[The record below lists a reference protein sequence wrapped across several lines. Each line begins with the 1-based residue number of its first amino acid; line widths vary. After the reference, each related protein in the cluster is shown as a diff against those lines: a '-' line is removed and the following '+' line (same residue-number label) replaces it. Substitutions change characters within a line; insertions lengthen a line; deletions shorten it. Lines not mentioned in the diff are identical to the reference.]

1 MNGRWWFLRSAIL
14 GVLVLPGAGASA
26 SSPAG
31 SVAVAV
37 EAYRAETAP
46 SPDGRVGEAEWA
58 GASVFSG
65 FVQQQ
70 PHENEPSTELTEV
83 RVLYDEQFLYIG
95 VICFDGDPGRIVVTQ
110 SRRDGDLTDTDSIQ
124 IVLDTY
130 NDDQSAF
137 LFGTNPLG
145 LEYDGQIASEGAAG
159 GALGGVGS
167 GFGGG
172 GSQRGQLAGF
182 NRNWDG
188 DWNVAASITERGW
201 EAELAIP
208 FKTLRYRNAPEPVW
222 GFNVMRNIRRKN
234 EQSFLA
240 PVPRVYDIYRVSL
253 AADLKGLRPPPRRDL
268 RAIPYGVAA
277 SNEEQAAGT
286 TKRDGSV
293 TAGLDVKWG
302 VTPNVTADF
311 TVNTDFSQVEAD
323 EEQVNLTRF
332 DLFFPE
338 KRSFFLENAATFQFG
353 EPQAVD
359 LFFSRRIGLTSSG
372 RPIGILAGARLSG
385 QAGPYQLGFLNMQT
399 ETTFDDVT
407 GALLAPA
414 NNYTVARVKRQ
425 VFHRSDVGAIF
436 VNRFSTGDNAS
447 AGGENRTYG
456 ADANLAVSE
465 NGKIF
470 AFLARSDTPSGA
482 GSDYSGRALYDY
494 RNNDWNLRAGY
505 TQVGERF
512 NAEVGFVPRVGFR
525 RPEIQIEFTPQPKGI
540 PWIRRFSPHAL
551 VQRFYGFD
559 GDLQTALGHYD
570 FEVQLENGG
579 QTGFLLERRS
589 DRPEEPFTIFRDREG
604 NQVVIPP
611 GLYTWNEWLAYFQSN
626 PSTPIFVDSLY
637 GFGSFYDGTFNRI
650 SLDSGF
656 RVGAR
661 FLAAFG
667 FLRNDIDLPGG
678 AFVSNLIRATA
689 TYSFTV
695 NTLVQALVQYNN
707 QSELASA
714 NVRFAWLNRSG
725 TGLFVVFNERRD
737 LFVPGSDPL
746 GRSFIVK
753 YTHFF
758 EL

>member
-1 MNGRWWFLRSAIL
+1 MERRRFWRSSAAL
-14 GVLVLPGAGASA
+14 GLLVFPVAGATA
-26 SSPAG
+26 IPPPG
-31 SVAVAV
+31 TVAV

-46 SPDGRVGEAEWA
+46 SIDGRLGEPVWA

-70 PHENEPSTELTEV
+70 PRENEPSTELTEV
-83 RVLYDEQFLYIG
+83 RVLYDEGFIYIG
-95 VICFDGDPGRIVVTQ
+95 VLCFDGEPDRIVVTQ
-110 SRRDGDLTDTDSIQ
+110 SRRDGDLADTDSIQ

-130 NDDQSAF
+130 NDDQNAF

-145 LEYDGQIASEGAAG
+145 LEYDGQVASEGAAG
-159 GALGGVGS
+159 GALGGVGT

-188 DWNVAASITERGW
+188 DWTVAASITERGW
-201 EAELAIP
+201 EAEIAIP
-208 FKTLRYRNAPEPVW
+208 FKTLRYGNAPDPVW

-268 RAIPYGVAA
+268 RAIPYGVAR
-277 SNEEQAAGT
+277 SNEELLGAST
-286 TKRDGSV
+286 TRDESV

-372 RPIGILAGARLSG
+372 QPIGILAGARLSG

-399 ETTFDDVT
+399 ETTFGGPTD
-407 GALLAPA
+407 ALLAPA

-425 VFHRSDVGAIF
+425 VFPRSDVGAIF
-436 VNRFSTGDNAS
+436 VNRFSTGDYAS
-447 AGGENRTYG
+447 AGGENRAYG

-470 AFLARSDTPSGA
+470 AFLARSDTPGGV

-494 RNNDWNLRAGY
+494 RNNAWNLRAGY
-505 TQVGERF
+505 TQVGDRF

-525 RPEIQIEFTPQPKGI
+525 RPELQVELTPQPKGI

-559 GDLQTALGHYD
+559 GLLQTALGHYD
-570 FEVQLENGG
+570 FEVQLQNGG

-589 DRPEEPFTIFRDREG
+589 DRPEEPFTLFRDREG

-611 GLYTWNEWLAYFQSN
+611 GLYTWNEWLLYFQSN
-626 PSTPIFVDSLY
+626 PSAPIFIDSLY
-637 GFGSFYDGTFNRI
+637 GFGSFYDGTFNRV
-650 SLDSGF
+650 SLDGGF
-656 RVGAR
+656 GVGAR
-661 FLAAFG
+661 FLAAIG
-667 FLRNDIDLPGG
+667 LLRNDIDLPGG
-678 AFVSNLIRATA
+678 AFVSTLVRAKA

-725 TGLFVVFNERRD
+725 TGLFVVLNERRD
-737 LFVPGSDPL
+737 FFVPGSEPL

-753 YTHFF
+753 YTHYF

>member
-1 MNGRWWFLRSAIL
+1 VQPGRFSRSSIALSLLFLPA
-14 GVLVLPGAGASA
+14 AGATA
-26 SSPAG
+26 SPPPAT
-31 SVAVAV
+31 VV

-46 SPDGRVGEAEWA
+46 TIDGRLEEPEWA

-70 PHENEPSTELTEV
+70 PRENEPSTELTEV
-83 RVLYDEQFLYIG
+83 RVLYDGEFLYVG
-95 VICFDGDPGRIVVTQ
+95 VICFDSDPEHIVVTQ

-124 IVLDTY
+124 IILDTY
-130 NDDQSAF
+130 NDDQNAF

-159 GALGGVGS
+159 GALGGVGT

-188 DWNVAASITERGW
+188 DWSVAASITERGW
-201 EAELAIP
+201 EAEIAVP
-208 FKTLRYRNAPEPVW
+208 FKTLRYRNVPEPIW

-277 SNEEQAAGT
+277 ANEERLGGT
-286 TKRDGSV
+286 TSRDENV
-293 TAGLDVKWG
+293 TAGVDVKWG
-302 VTPNVTADF
+302 VTPNITADF

-372 RPIGILAGARLSG
+372 LPIGILAGARLSG

-399 ETTFDDVT
+399 ETTFGGPT
-407 GALLAPA
+407 ETLLAPA

-436 VNRFSTGDNAS
+436 VNRISTGDYAS
-447 AGGENRTYG
+447 VGGENRAYG

-470 AFLARSDTPSGA
+470 AFLARSDTPGGV

-494 RNNDWNLRAGY
+494 RNNAWNLRAGY
-505 TQVGERF
+505 TQVGDRF

-525 RPEIQIEFTPQPKGI
+525 RPELRVELTPEPEGI
-540 PWIRRFSPHAL
+540 PWIRRFAPHAL

-559 GDLQTALGHYD
+559 GLLQTALGHYD

-579 QTGFLLERRS
+579 ETGLLLERRS
-589 DRPEEPFTIFRDREG
+589 DRPVVPFSIFRDREG

-611 GLYTWNEWLAYFQSN
+611 GLYTWNEWMAYFRSN
-626 PSTPIFVDSLY
+626 PSAPIFIDSLY
-637 GFGSFYDGTFNRI
+637 GFGSFYDGTFHRV
-650 SLDSGF
+650 SFDSGF

-667 FLRNDIDLPGG
+667 LLRNDIDLPGG
-678 AFVSNLIRATA
+678 AFVSTLVRAKT

-695 NTLVQALVQYNN
+695 HTLIQALVQYNN
-707 QSELASA
+707 QSELSSA

-737 LFVPGSDPL
+737 FFVPGSEPL

>member
-1 MNGRWWFLRSAIL
+1 MERRRFGTLSAAL
-14 GVLVLPGAGASA
+14 GLLVLPGMGAA
-26 SSPAG
+26 ARSPAG
-31 SVAVAV
+31 TVAV

-46 SPDGRVGEAEWA
+46 SIDGRLGEPEWA

-70 PHENEPSTELTEV
+70 PRENEPSTELTEV
-83 RVLYDEQFLYIG
+83 RVLYDEESLYIG
-95 VICFDGDPGRIVVTQ
+95 VLCFDGEPERIVVTQ
-110 SRRDGDLTDTDSIQ
+110 SRRDGDLADTDSIQ

-130 NDDQSAF
+130 NDDQNAF

-159 GALGGVGS
+159 GALGGVGT

-188 DWNVAASITERGW
+188 DWTVAASITERGW

-208 FKTLRYRNAPEPVW
+208 FKTLRYRNSPDPVW

-268 RAIPYGVAA
+268 RAIPYGVA
-277 SNEEQAAGT
+277 STNEERLGGST
-286 TKRDGSV
+286 TRESSA

-332 DLFFPE
+332 NLFFPE

-359 LFFSRRIGLTSSG
+359 LFFSRRIGLTPSG
-372 RPIGILAGARLSG
+372 LPIGILAGARLSG

-399 ETTFDDVT
+399 ETTVSDET

-425 VFHRSDVGAIF
+425 VFPRSDVGAVF
-436 VNRFSTGDNAS
+436 VNRFSTGDYAW
-447 AGGENRTYG
+447 AGGENRAYG
-456 ADANLAVSE
+456 ADANLAVSQ

-470 AFLARSDTPSGA
+470 AFLARSDTPGGV

-505 TQVGERF
+505 TQVGDRF

-525 RPEIQIEFTPQPKGI
+525 RPELRVELTPEPKGI
-540 PWIRRFSPHAL
+540 PWIRRLAPHAL

-559 GDLQTALGHYD
+559 GLLQTALGHYD

-589 DRPEEPFTIFRDREG
+589 DRPEEPFTIYRDREG

-611 GLYTWNEWLAYFQSN
+611 GLYTWNEWLLYFQSN
-626 PSTPIFVDSLY
+626 PSSPIFIDSLY
-637 GFGSFYDGTFNRI
+637 GFGSFYDGTFNRV

-667 FLRNDIDLPGG
+667 LLRNDIDLPGG
-678 AFVSNLIRATA
+678 AFVSTLVRAKA

-707 QSELASA
+707 QSELSSA

-737 LFVPGSDPL
+737 FFVPGSEPL

-753 YTHFF
+753 YTHYF

>member
-1 MNGRWWFLRSAIL
+1 MNGRRWSSRSAIL

-26 SSPAG
+26 SPAAA
-31 SVAVAV
+31 SVAV

-46 SPDGRVGEAEWA
+46 SLDGRVGEAEWA

-95 VICFDGDPGRIVVTQ
+95 VICFDREPGRIVVTQ
-110 SRRDGDLTDTDSIQ
+110 SRRDGDLADTDSIQ

-159 GALGGVGS
+159 GALGGVGT

-188 DWNVAASITERGW
+188 DWNVAASITGRGW

-208 FKTLRYRNAPEPVW
+208 FKTLRYRNAPDPVW

-372 RPIGILAGARLSG
+372 QPIGILAGARLSG

-399 ETTFDDVT
+399 ETTVDDVT

-436 VNRFSTGDNAS
+436 VNRFSTGDYAS
-447 AGGENRTYG
+447 AGGENRAYG

-470 AFLARSDTPSGA
+470 AFLARSDTPSEV

-525 RPEIQIEFTPQPKGI
+525 RPELQIEFTPQPKGI

-626 PSTPIFVDSLY
+626 PSAPIFIDSIY

-737 LFVPGSDPL
+737 LFVPGSEPL

>member
-1 MNGRWWFLRSAIL
+1 MQPGRFLGSIATLSLL
-14 GVLVLPGAGASA
+14 GVPGTGAAA
-26 SSPAG
+26 S
-31 SVAVAV
+31 VAV

-46 SPDGRVGEAEWA
+46 TIDGRVGEPEWT

-65 FVQQQ
+65 FIQQQ
-70 PHENEPSTELTEV
+70 PRENEPSTELTEV

-124 IVLDTY
+124 IILDTY
-130 NDDQSAF
+130 NDDQNAF

-159 GALGGVGS
+159 GALSGVGT

-188 DWNVAASITERGW
+188 DWTVAASITERGW

-208 FKTLRYRNAPEPVW
+208 FKTLRYRNTPEPVW

-253 AADLKGLRPPPRRDL
+253 AADLTGLRPPPRRDL

-277 SNEEQAAGT
+277 TNEERVGENST
-286 TKRDGSV
+286 RDNDV
-293 TAGLDVKWG
+293 TAGVDVKWG
-302 VTPNVTADF
+302 VTPQMTADF

-359 LFFSRRIGLTSSG
+359 LFFSRRIGLTPSG
-372 RPIGILAGARLSG
+372 LPIGILAGARLSG

-399 ETTFDDVT
+399 ETTFGGPSET
-407 GALLAPA
+407 LLAPA
-414 NNYTVARVKRQ
+414 NNYTVARVKRS

-436 VNRFSTGDNAS
+436 RNRFSTGDYAS
-447 AGGENRTYG
+447 VGGQNRAYG

-470 AFLARSDTPSGA
+470 AFIARSDTADGV
-482 GSDYSGRALYDY
+482 GSDYSGRALYDF
-494 RNNDWNLRAGY
+494 RNNLWNLRAGY
-505 TQVGERF
+505 TQVGDRF

-525 RPEIQIEFTPQPKGI
+525 RPEVRVEFTPEPEGI

-559 GDLQTALGHYD
+559 GLLQTALGHYD
-570 FEVQLENGG
+570 FEINLENGG
-579 QTGFLLERRS
+579 ETGFLLERRS
-589 DRPEEPFTIFRDREG
+589 DRPEVPFTIFRDRDG

-611 GLYTWNEWLAYFQSN
+611 GLYT
-626 PSTPIFVDSLY
+626 
-637 GFGSFYDGTFNRI
+637 
-650 SLDSGF
+650 
-656 RVGAR
+656 
-661 FLAAFG
+661 
-667 FLRNDIDLPGG
+667 
-678 AFVSNLIRATA
+678 
-689 TYSFTV
+689 
-695 NTLVQALVQYNN
+695 
-707 QSELASA
+707 
-714 NVRFAWLNRSG
+714 
-725 TGLFVVFNERRD
+725 
-737 LFVPGSDPL
+737 
-746 GRSFIVK
+746 
-753 YTHFF
+753 
-758 EL
+758 

>member
-1 MNGRWWFLRSAIL
+1 MEIEISRPVTLVLCLLALPAAARSAP
-14 GVLVLPGAGASA
+14 PGAR
-26 SSPAG
+26 P
-31 SVAVAV
+31 V
-37 EAYRAETAP
+37 EARRAL
-46 SPDGRVGEAEWA
+46 SPPTIDGRVEKAEWE
-58 GASVFSG
+58 GAAVLSG

-70 PHENEPSTELTEV
+70 PRENEPSTELTEV
-83 RVLYDEQFLYIG
+83 RVLYDDERLYLA
-95 VICFDGDPGRIVVTQ
+95 VICFDDDPGRIVVTQ

-130 NDDQSAF
+130 DDDQSAF

-145 LEYDGQIASEGAAG
+145 VEYDGQIAAEGATG
-159 GALGGVGS
+159 GALGGVGT

-188 DWNVAASITERGW
+188 DWSVEASITERGW

-208 FKTLRYRNAPEPVW
+208 FKTLRYQNAREPVW
-222 GFNVMRNIRRKN
+222 GLNVMRNIRRKN

-240 PVPRVYDIYRVSL
+240 PVPRVYNIYRVSL
-253 AADLKGLRPPPRRDL
+253 AADLVGLHPPRRRDL

-277 SNEEQAAGT
+277 TNEDRTSGERARSESLTG
-286 TKRDGSV
+286 
-293 TAGLDVKWG
+293 GLDVKWG
-302 VTPNVTADF
+302 VTPNATADF

-359 LFFSRRIGLTSSG
+359 LFFSRRIGLTPSG
-372 RPIGILAGARLSG
+372 EPIGILAGARLSG

-399 ETTFDDVT
+399 ETTLDAAGGLV
-407 GALLAPA
+407 APA
-414 NNYTVARVKRQ
+414 NNYTVARVKRE
-425 VFHRSDVGAIF
+425 VFARSDVGAIF
-436 VNRFSTGDNAS
+436 VNRFATGSYAGAS
-447 AGGENRTYG
+447 AENRAYG
-456 ADANLAVSE
+456 ADANLALSE
-465 NGKIF
+465 NGKLF
-470 AFLARSDTPSGA
+470 AFLARSDTPGGV

-494 RNNDWNLRAGY
+494 RNNAWNLRAGY
-505 TQVGERF
+505 TQVGDRF
-512 NAEVGFVPRVGFR
+512 DAEVGFVPRVGFR
-525 RPEIQIEFTPQPKGI
+525 RPELRVELTPQADGI
-540 PWIRRFSPHAL
+540 SWIRRFSPHAL
-551 VQRFYGFD
+551 VQRFYGLD
-559 GDLQTALGHYD
+559 GRLQTALGHYD
-570 FEVQLENGG
+570 FEVNLENGG
-579 QTGFLLERRS
+579 QTGVLLERRS
-589 DRPEEPFTIFRDREG
+589 DRPDEPFTIFQDRRG
-604 NQVVIPP
+604 SRVVIPP
-611 GLYTWNEWLAYFQSN
+611 GLYTWNEWLLYFQSN
-626 PSTPIFVDSLY
+626 PSAPVFVDSIY
-637 GFGSFYDGTFNRI
+637 GFGSFYDGRFHRV

-667 FLRNDIDLPGG
+667 LLRNDIDLPSRS
-678 AFVSNLIRATA
+678 FVSNLVRVKA
-689 TYSFTV
+689 TYSFDTH
-695 NTLVQALVQYNN
+695 TLVQALVQYNN
-707 QSELASA
+707 QSQLVSA

-737 LFVPGSDPL
+737 VLVPGTEPV

-753 YTHFF
+753 YTHYF

>member
-1 MNGRWWFLRSAIL
+1 MKRRRAWTPSAIL
-14 GVLVLPGAGASA
+14 SVLVLRGAGATA
-26 SSPAG
+26 SPPPG
-31 SVAVAV
+31 SVAI

-46 SPDGRVGEAEWA
+46 SLDGRVGEPEWA

-70 PHENEPSTELTEV
+70 PRENEPSTELTEV
-83 RVLYDEQFLYIG
+83 RVLYDERFLYIG
-95 VICFDGDPGRIVVTQ
+95 VICFDGDPERIVVTQ

-130 NDDQSAF
+130 NDDQNAF

-159 GALGGVGS
+159 GALGGVGT

-188 DWNVAASITERGW
+188 DWSVAASITERGW
-201 EAELAIP
+201 ETELAIP
-208 FKTLRYRNAPEPVW
+208 FKTLRYGNAAEPIW

-240 PVPRVYDIYRVSL
+240 PVPRVYDIYRISL
-253 AADLKGLRPPPRRDL
+253 AADLRGLRPPPRRDL

-277 SNEEQAAGT
+277 GNEERGAGT
-286 TKRDGSV
+286 TKRDSSV
-293 TAGLDVKWG
+293 TGGLDVKWG
-302 VTPNVTADF
+302 VTPNVTSDF

-372 RPIGILAGARLSG
+372 QPIGILAGARLSG
-385 QAGPYQLGFLNMQT
+385 QAGPYQIGLLNMQT
-399 ETTFDDVT
+399 ETTFGGAD
-407 GALLAPA
+407 GALVAPA

-436 VNRFSTGDNAS
+436 VNRVSTGDYAS
-447 AGGENRTYG
+447 AGGENRAYG

-465 NGKIF
+465 NGKLF
-470 AFLARSDTPSGA
+470 AFLARSDTPGGA
-482 GSDYSGRALYDY
+482 GSDTSGRALYDY
-494 RNNDWNLRAGY
+494 RNNAWNLRAGY
-505 TQVGERF
+505 TQVGDRF

-525 RPEIQIEFTPQPKGI
+525 RPELRVELTPQPKGI

-559 GDLQTALGHYD
+559 GELQTALGHYD

-611 GLYTWNEWLAYFQSN
+611 GLYTWNEWLLYFQSN
-626 PSTPIFVDSLY
+626 PSAPVFVDSLY
-637 GFGSFYDGTFNRI
+637 GFGSFYDGSFNRI

-667 FLRNDIDLPGG
+667 LLRNDIDLPTG
-678 AFVSNLIRATA
+678 AFVSNLVRAKA

-695 NTLVQALVQYNN
+695 NTLIQALVQYNN

-737 LFVPGSDPL
+737 LFVPGTEPL